1 MDNRN
6 IFLIDSDKNYSRHSV
21 EELHSLKLNQWKGWS
36 CSAGLRTLYIDF
48 DGNVW
53 RATCGEGG
61 WLGNINS
68 ATGPTFFKEVSDSKW
83 IICSKATCACGAD
96 MAISKAKNPDDRY
109 RYFTFDGRAEE
120 SLFLH
125 KRDTVDPKAIYSQET
140 EKFKTIIWDLGRL
153 CNFDCHYCSKNSH
166 NNFDPVKNLKFF
178 LNAYENI
185 KIWNYSDERIKFS
198 MTGGE
203 PTVYKDY
210 LPFVKTLKKD
220 DHIIHTT
227 TNGSNTVEYYSELAQ
242 YSDIAFSLH
251 LEYVKR
257 LGIEKFLNNIKAAAE
272 TTESGHENNT
282 DARFNWV
289 IVRIM
294 LDPGN
299 LDAAKMVYDTVKTK
313 LENYK
318 NFVLTVDTVH
328 VADVDLNAPGKIL
341 YEYSQEERD
350 WLNWV
355 HKN

>member
-6 IFLIDSDKNYSRHSV
+6 IFLINRDKNYSRHSV
-21 EELHSLKLNQWKGWS
+21 EELHSLKLNQWQGWG

-61 WLGNINS
+61 WIGNINNP
-68 ATGPTFFKEVSDSKW
+68 TGPAALAQLTDQSW
-83 IICSKATCACGAD
+83 IKCTKNTCACGAD
-96 MAISKAKNPDDRY
+96 MAISKVKNLENRQDYFNPDGTLLVPISENTIKD
-109 RYFTFDGRAEE
+109 AAA
-120 SLFLH
+120 
-125 KRDTVDPKAIYSQET
+125 VYSAET
-140 EKFKTIIWDLGRL
+140 EKFKTVIWDLGRL

-185 KIWNYSDERIKFS
+185 KLWNVSKERIKFS

-210 LPFVKTLKKD
+210 LPFIKMLKEE

-227 TNGSNTVEYYSELAQ
+227 TNGSNTEKYYAELAE
-242 YSDIAFSLH
+242 YSDIAFSMH

-257 LGIEKFLNNIKAAAE
+257 LGLEKFVDNIRSAAE
-272 TTESGHENNT
+272 TTERGYREDNSWKY
-282 DARFNWV
+282 NWI

-299 LDAAKMVYDTVKTK
+299 LETAKLLYDSLKEELK
-313 LENYK
+313 NYR

-328 VADVDLNAPGKIL
+328 IADADHESPGKVL
-341 YEYSQEERD
+341 YEYSQEEKD
-350 WLNWV
+350 WLQEI
-355 HKN
+355 HKNG

>member
-6 IFLIDSDKNYSRHSV
+6 IFLIDKNKNHSRHSV
-21 EELHSLKLNQWKGWS
+21 EELHSLKLNQWKGWE

-61 WLGNINS
+61 WIGNINNP
-68 ATGPTFFKEVSDSKW
+68 TGPISLRQLTDRSW
-83 IICSKATCACGAD
+83 IKCSKTTCACGAD
-96 MAISKAKNPDDRY
+96 MVISKVKNAEDKLKYFNKDGKLATNIIENDRLDY
-109 RYFTFDGRAEE
+109 DA
-120 SLFLH
+120 
-125 KRDTVDPKAIYSQET
+125 VYSAET
-140 EKFKTIIWDLGRL
+140 EKFKTVTWDLGRL

-166 NNFDPVKNLKFF
+166 NSFDPVKNLKFF

-185 KIWNYSDERIKFS
+185 KRWNVSKERIKFA

-210 LPFVKTLKKD
+210 LPFIKILKEE

-227 TNGSNTVEYYSELAQ
+227 TNGSNTEKYYAELAE
-242 YSDIAFSLH
+242 YSDVAFSIH

-257 LGIEKFLNNIKAAAE
+257 LGLEKFIENIKSAAE
-272 TTESGHENNT
+272 TTEKGHRENTN
-282 DARFNWV
+282 ARFNWV

-299 LDAAKMVYDTVKTK
+299 LETAKLLHSLLKEELKDYR
-313 LENYK
+313 

-328 VADVDLNAPGKIL
+328 VADVDHKSPGKVL
-341 YEYSQEERD
+341 YEYSQEETD
-350 WLNWV
+350 WLQEI
-355 HKN
+355 HKNS

>member
-6 IFLIDSDKNYSRHSV
+6 IFLIDKNKNYSRHSV
-21 EELHSLKLNQWKGWS
+21 EELHSLKLNQWKGWE
-36 CSAGLRTLYIDF
+36 CSAGIRTLYIDF

-61 WLGNINS
+61 WIGNINNP
-68 ATGPTFFKEVSDSKW
+68 TGPISLSQLTGNSW
-83 IICSKATCACGAD
+83 IKCSKTTCACGAD
-96 MAISKAKNPDDRY
+96 MAISKVRNAEDKLK
-109 RYFTFDGRAEE
+109 YFIYDGRLITSILEKDRLNYDA
-120 SLFLH
+120 
-125 KRDTVDPKAIYSQET
+125 VYSAET
-140 EKFKTIIWDLGRL
+140 EKFKTVIWDLGRL

-166 NNFDPVKNLKFF
+166 NSFDPVKNLKFF

-185 KIWNYSDERIKFS
+185 KMWNASKERIKFS

-210 LPFVKTLKKD
+210 LPFIKILKGE

-227 TNGSNTVEYYSELAQ
+227 TNGSNTEKYYAELAE
-242 YSDIAFSLH
+242 YSDIAFSMH

-257 LGIEKFLNNIKAAAE
+257 LGLQKFVDNIRSAAE
-272 TTESGHENNT
+272 TTERGHRENT
-282 DARFNWV
+282 SPRFNWI

-299 LDAAKMVYDTVKTK
+299 LETAKLLYGSLKEELK
-313 LENYK
+313 NYR

-328 VADVDLNAPGKIL
+328 VADVDHESPGKVL
-341 YEYSQEERD
+341 YEYSQEETD
-350 WLNWV
+350 WLQEI
-355 HKN
+355 HKNG